1 MQNVHRLR
9 AIRFLTEQQVV
20 TALAFYQDP
29 NRFRLAPT
37 LFGVLHE
44 IIIQG
49 EPLEKIEERR
59 GWPARSAKAILSV
72 LLHSLEET
80 RGTFWCDPDVSESV
94 EEMKATVEYITGES
108 LVDQGE
114 VMQRFGATQKEAKL
128 FLILERAKGSVVSK
142 DQILSRLYDARQIDE
157 VPDLK
162 IVDVFICK
170 LRAKIENRGY
180 EIKTLWGAGYSL
192 HHETDTDI
200 AKRDAEWFD
209 QHKGGTGLSM
219 CEIARKAHVQ
229 PSTVM
234 RAIHRE
240 DARRR
245 RA

>member
-20 TALAFYQDP
+20 TALAFYQNP

-59 GWPARSAKAILSV
+59 GWPARSAKAILSI

-80 RGTFWCDPDVSESV
+80 RGAFWSDAEVNPDV
-94 EEMKATVEYITGES
+94 EEMKATVDYITGDN
-108 LVDQGE
+108 LADQAE
-114 VMQRFGATQKEAKL
+114 VMQRFGCTPREAKL
-128 FLILERAKGSVVSK
+128 FLILERAKGAVVSK
-142 DQILSRLYDARQIDE
+142 DQILARLYDARQIDE
-157 VPDLK
+157 VPEVK

-170 LRAKIENRGY
+170 LRDKIAKTGY
-180 EIKTLWGAGYSL
+180 EIKTTWGMGYSL
-192 HHETDTDI
+192 HHESEADI
-200 AKRDAEWFD
+200 AKRDAEWFRLH
-209 QHKGGTGLSM
+209 QEGCSM
-219 CEIARKAHVQ
+219 REIARQVLVQ

-234 RAIHRE
+234 RAINRE
-240 DARRR
+240 KERMAR
-245 RA
+245 A

>member
-44 IIIQG
+44 IIIQN
-49 EPLEKIEERR
+49 ESLEKIEERR
-59 GWPARSAKAILSV
+59 GWPARSAKAILSI

-80 RGTFWCDPDVSESV
+80 RGAFWSDADVPESV
-94 EEMKATVEYITGES
+94 EEMKATVEYITGDS

-142 DQILSRLYDARQIDE
+142 DQIMSRLYDARQIDE

-180 EIKTLWGAGYSL
+180 KIKTLWGAGYSL

-200 AKRDAEWFD
+200 SKRDAEWFD
-209 QHKGGTGLSM
+209 QHKGGTGMSM
-219 CEIARKAHVQ
+219 REIARKAHVQ